1 MQKLVNYAR
10 ELKLRVDG
18 MRNEAQHR
26 RNIMTHLN
34 NILDCVRLDDFFAEF
49 MVENEFVL
57 LKQPYFLMIEKL
69 QEQELMRL
77 IEHKL

>member
-1 MQKLVNYAR
+1 
-10 ELKLRVDG
+10 
-18 MRNEAQHR
+18 
-26 RNIMTHLN
+26 
-34 NILDCVRLDDFFAEF
+34 VRLDDFFAEF